1 MAKRRTSSRRRK
13 EVPTG
18 VKIISVVYYIGA
30 ALALLGGL
38 LFLTGSAIIDAGIL
52 GPAIFGFAGVFLIG
66 LGVLDFFIARGLWKA
81 QRWSWL
87 AAIIISGLGLLSS
100 VLAIA
105 GGAVTSNIVGAA
117 FHALI
122 GGYLIW
128 NKEAKSAFN

>member
-1 MAKRRTSSRRRK
+1 MARRRTSRRRRK

-52 GPAIFGFAGVFLIG
+52 GPIAAFAGIFLIG
-66 LGVLDFFIARGLWKA
+66 LAVLDFFIARGLWKG

-117 FHALI
+117 FHAVI

-128 NKEAKSAFN
+128 NKDAKAAFN